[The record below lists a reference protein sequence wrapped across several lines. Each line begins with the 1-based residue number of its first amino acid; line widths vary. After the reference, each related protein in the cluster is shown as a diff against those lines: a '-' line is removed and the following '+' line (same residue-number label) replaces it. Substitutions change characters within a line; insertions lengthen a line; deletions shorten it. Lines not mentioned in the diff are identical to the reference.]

1 MTDSTN
7 IPYLIDR
14 YLAGSLTDSEVV
26 QLQRLLIEDPQA
38 AEALALACELEMF
51 LEEHFQEEVAT
62 RSQAAALITAS
73 LGEAATAS
81 PGWFSAWSRSFVV
94 VIVGLVACLTVML
107 LWHDA
112 GVPPVSAATEL
123 NRIIA
128 ISSAPQDRTYQITV
142 DDEVI
147 SPPSQSAGP
156 PRRKRPPPHLGPP
169 PPHMG
174 PPPGEMRPP
183 PHGMGP
189 PPGGGHPR
197 PPLNGAILHVR
208 GGRQFVLIRAT
219 PDGHSFVTGCN
230 GQVSWSV
237 RPDGPVEVSTDLR
250 RFSRGVPGTHHS
262 VPMINIQ
269 DGLEGLQSDYDIQI
283 SPVEN
288 PAEGSGG
295 VALKLLTATRRD
307 PTHMGA
313 ARVEITYED
322 RSGLIQRMQFVE
334 MPQSHQAPITM
345 LLTFVE
351 ARNLAPKFFDHESH
365 HEPGRRIE
373 SVH

>member
-1 MTDSTN
+1 MNDSTN
-7 IPYLIDR
+7 IAYLIDR
-14 YLAGSLTDSEVV
+14 YLTGSLTASEVV

-38 AEALALACELEMF
+38 AESLALACELDMF

-62 RSQAAALITAS
+62 RSQAAALITS
-73 LGEAATAS
+73 PLGESATAS

-107 LWHDA
+107 FWHDA

-128 ISSAPQDRTYQITV
+128 YSSVPQDRTYQITV
-142 DDEVI
+142 EDEVI
-147 SPPSQSAGP
+147 SPPSPSGGP
-156 PRRKRPPPHLGPP
+156 PRHKRP

-174 PPPGEMRPP
+174 PPHPGMGPP
-183 PHGMGP
+183 PHGMGHPPGMGP
-189 PPGGGHPR
+189 PPGGVHPR

-262 VPMINIQ
+262 VPMLNIQ

-283 SPVEN
+283 SPVEK
-288 PAEGSGG
+288 PVEGSG

-307 PTHMGA
+307 PTHMGP

-322 RSGLIQRMQFVE
+322 RSGMIQRMQFVE

-365 HEPGRRIE
+365 HEPERRIE